1 MNDAFLMRGFEAFSD
16 LDEQGDGFIEWN
28 RTLCDALCQRLAF
41 HQFHDDKLLAVVLFE
56 PMECGDVRVIDLGEE
71 FGFSLEPRESFLVL
85 HEFLRKDFDG
95 DVASELGVSRPIDL
109 AHPAFADGLK
119 DLVMREFRAG

>member
-1 MNDAFLMRGFEAFSD
+1 MDDARPMGPVETLRD

-56 PMECGDVRVIDLGEE
+56 PMECGDVRVI
-71 FGFSLEPRESFLVL
+71 
-85 HEFLRKDFDG
+85 
-95 DVASELGVSRPIDL
+95 
-109 AHPAFADGLK
+109 
-119 DLVMREFRAG
+119 